1 VHITCALFSELYE
14 VESFEYM
21 NIKACPKS
29 EKRVPK
35 QHKHCWFC
43 KKAGNLYNCDVN
55 DCENNVHIYCAFL
68 NKIPLQADDEDAE
81 GGWAIRPSKQNGN
94 APRFSFDLMDP
105 KVKENLKSLFVRV
118 LKVSGKIENHDE
130 EAIEEEA
137 NSKKKK
143 GGKKNEKKKGKGQPA
158 KTEHQVALAKE
169 DETSFT
175 GIYNDMKKALA
186 DATKSSLALSN
197 NKSLHGG
204 QLRFECPGDKSSE
217 LYCTCSLPY
226 DETRFMLGCDSCGTE
241 NWGVKIFNN
250 LI

>member
-1 VHITCALFSELYE
+1 M
-14 VESFEYM
+14 ESFEYM

-68 NKIPLQADDEDAE
+68 NKIPLQAEDEDAE
-81 GGWAIRPSKQNGN
+81 GGWSIRLSKQNGH
-94 APRFSFDLMDP
+94 APKFSFDLMDP
-105 KVKENLKSLFVRV
+105 KVKENLRNLFVRV
-118 LKVSGKIENHDE
+118 LRISGKIENHDE

-143 GGKKNEKKKGKGQPA
+143 GKKNEKKKGKGQPA
-158 KTEHQVALAKE
+158 KTEHQVAIAKE
-169 DETSFT
+169 DEASFN

-186 DATKSSLALSN
+186 DATKPTLALSN

-204 QLRFECPGDKSSE
+204 QLKFECPGDRSAE
-217 LYCTCSLPY
+217 LYCICSLPY
-226 DETRFMLGCDSCGTE
+226 DEMRFMLGCDSCGKGWVRLPR
-241 NWGVKIFNN
+241 NV
-250 LI
+250 LR